1 MEARNRELIDAIM
14 GALSIV
20 GVAYDEVTEECPYG
34 KGPARTLE
42 YVLKLCEKLG
52 IRTVNLDGKIA
63 WAEIGEGDEIV
74 GILGHLDVVPVG
86 EGWTHEPS
94 GEIVGDEIYG
104 RGVIDDKGPVIA
116 ALFAM
121 KDIQDSGMKLDR
133 RIRLIIGQCEEV
145 GEWVDINYYK
155 ETQQLPVFG
164 FTPDANFPA
173 IYGEKWIIHYEL
185 TAPLNEQIVSV
196 EGGTAGNVIP
206 SKCTAVL
213 AGGEVVE
220 AEGKSGHASMP
231 ETGVNAISLLMK
243 KLYDKGVR
251 TNLTEFF
258 NKCIGTDIHGEKM
271 GCHFVDEQSGELTF
285 NVGTIRTTEDA
296 VKIIIDIRNPVT
308 YSIEQV
314 TEVIEKSVAEFG
326 IDVKMKNF
334 ERSVYMDKNG
344 KVIQTMLGAYREV
357 TGDMSEPIVI
367 GGGTYARAMDGIVA
381 FGPMLPG
388 RECTEHMPD
397 EHLPIADLILCRE
410 VYKKAL
416 EKLVN
421 LEL

>member
-1 MEARNRELIDAIM
+1 MDIKDQKLIDSIM

-20 GVAYDEVTEECPYG
+20 GVAYDEVTDECPYG
-34 KGPARTLE
+34 VGPARTLE
-42 YVLKLCEKLG
+42 YVLDLCEELG

-74 GILGHLDVVPVG
+74 GILGHLDVVPIG
-86 EGWTHEPS
+86 EGWTHNPA

-116 ALFAM
+116 AIYAM
-121 KDIQDSGMKLDR
+121 KEIQDSGMKLGR
-133 RIRLIIGQCEEV
+133 RIRLILGQCEEA
-145 GEWVDINYYK
+145 GDWVDINYYV

-185 TAPLNEQIVSV
+185 TAPLDEAIVSI
-196 EGGTAGNVIP
+196 EGGTAANVIP
-206 SKCTAVL
+206 SKCKAVL
-213 AGGEVVE
+213 ADGEEVT

-231 ETGVNAISLLMK
+231 ETGVNAISLLME

-251 TNLTEFF
+251 TKLTDFF
-258 NKCIGTDIHGEKM
+258 KEHVGTDIHGERM
-271 GCHFVDEQSGELTF
+271 GCHFVDEQSGELTL

-308 YSIEQV
+308 YSIDQV
-314 TEVIEKSVAEFG
+314 TEVIEKAAKEYGISVEL
-326 IDVKMKNF
+326 KNS

-344 KVIQTMLGAYREV
+344 RVIQTMLGAYQEM
-357 TGDMSEPIVI
+357 TGDMSDPIVI

-397 EHLPIADLILCRE
+397 EHLPMADLILCRDI
-410 VYKKAL
+410 YKKAL

-421 LEL
+421 L